1 MANRTLANKNC
12 TSMDGLTDLQFLIV
26 ELEKKNPDPKVIKAL
41 TTKYGI
47 PYKASI
53 PQQLGELLN
62 HLNNLNVPLEE
73 DPIKEV

>member
-1 MANRTLANKNC
+1 MGNKNC
-12 TSMDGLTDLQFLIV
+12 TSMDGLTGLQFLII
-26 ELEKKNPDPKVIKAL
+26 ELEKKNPDPKIIKTL

-53 PQQLGELLN
+53 PEQLGELLN

-73 DPIKEV
+73 DSIKEI